1 MTGNLAINGCGLR
14 VLSHTY
20 LAYGVINHAF
30 FAKPHS
36 RDQTQGPE
44 GQDTALVLLAT
55 LRARPVGDGTS
66 RGRVCGHTTVCLPRA
81 HGRLTRPHWLS
92 AARAGQRHTPRAA
105 SRGKKLTPTGF
116 VATRLALV
124 QSAMQND
131 A

>member
-1 MTGNLAINGCGLR
+1 M
-14 VLSHTY
+14 
-20 LAYGVINHAF
+20 
-30 FAKPHS
+30 
-36 RDQTQGPE
+36 
-44 GQDTALVLLAT
+44 
-55 LRARPVGDGTS
+55 
-66 RGRVCGHTTVCLPRA
+66 CGHTTVCLPRA